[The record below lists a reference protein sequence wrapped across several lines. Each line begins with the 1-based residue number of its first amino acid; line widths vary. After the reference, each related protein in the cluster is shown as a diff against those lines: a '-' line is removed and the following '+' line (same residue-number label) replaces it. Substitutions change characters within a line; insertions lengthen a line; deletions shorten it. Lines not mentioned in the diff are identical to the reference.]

1 MVNLAGNFFGK
12 FYSGQ
17 ILTAIPGNSRSPAT
31 APPKRKPAL
40 RSLQATTSASQ
51 GLEFV
56 LAGEHSYPADYP
68 ELGTEITVVGTFQTY
83 EENGYMDCH
92 LVNAEITE

>member
-1 MVNLAGNFFGK
+1 MMG
-12 FYSGQ
+12 
-17 ILTAIPGNSRSPAT
+17 SPFC
-31 APPKRKPAL
+31 KISAL

-83 EENGYMDCH
+83 EENRYMDCH
-92 LVNAEITE
+92 LVDAEITE

>member
-1 MVNLAGNFFGK
+1 MISSQSGVIESCPAGSN
-12 FYSGQ
+12 SGYC
-17 ILTAIPGNSRSPAT
+17 LPVRCAAVLSVCC
-31 APPKRKPAL
+31 
-40 RSLQATTSASQ
+40 SQ

-68 ELGTEITVVGTFQTY
+68 ELGTEITVVGIFQTY

>member
-1 MVNLAGNFFGK
+1 M
-12 FYSGQ
+12 
-17 ILTAIPGNSRSPAT
+17 
-31 APPKRKPAL
+31 

-83 EENGYMDCH
+83 EENEYMDCH